1 MRFTTICQPILEDAW
16 CPDQGDRSWMVP
28 LSDDGVIVIPSID
41 TVWIDAAEAG
51 GWPDPDETADWR
63 IGDEDPDPVIV
74 SQERAWHGD
83 HIGIMIDGEW
93 HHWFGRVWSSEAA
106 ARAAAAERMQQETH
120 HDDLHD

>member
-1 MRFTTICQPILEDAW
+1 MKLTTICQPILEDAW
-16 CPDQGDRSWMVP
+16 CPDQGDRSWTVP

-41 TVWIDAAEAG
+41 TVWIDGLEPG
-51 GWPDPDETADWR
+51 GWPDPAETAAWR
-63 IGDEDPDPVIV
+63 LGGEDPVDGSPD
-74 SQERAWHGD
+74 WHYYGD
-83 HIGIMIDGEW
+83 HIGIMLGGDW